1 MIFHKYHGTGNDFI
15 IIDNRDK
22 TIQLAEKTV
31 AQLCARHFGIGA
43 DGLILIEPHDDADFY
58 MRYYNSDGKLSTMC
72 GNGGRC
78 AVLFAKHA
86 SIINGNTTTF
96 FGADGAHEAIFQENG
111 IISLKMNVSDEPEI
125 VGSAYVID
133 TGSPH
138 FVRFTYN
145 VENIDVKKEGRIVR
159 NSASFKKEGVNVNF
173 VEENSSESI
182 YVRTYERGVEDET
195 LSCGTGVTASAIC
208 QYHKQ
213 RLRGNKTIQVET
225 LGGLLSVTIN
235 GSDFRSIDSVWLNGS
250 AKAVFIGEIS
260 I

>member
-22 TIQLAEKTV
+22 TIQLSEKTV
-31 AQLCARHFGIGA
+31 AQLCTRHFGIGA
-43 DGLILIEPHDDADFY
+43 DGLILIEPHADADFY
-58 MRYYNSDGKLSTMC
+58 MRYYNADGKISTMC

-86 SIINGNTTTF
+86 SIIEGNKTTF
-96 FGADGAHEAIFQENG
+96 FAADGAHEAVLLENNT
-111 IISLKMNVSDEPEI
+111 ISLKMNAADKPVI
-125 VGSAYVID
+125 VGTAYVID

-138 FVRFTYN
+138 FVRYTYN
-145 VENIDVKKEGRIVR
+145 VENINVRKEGRIVR
-159 NSASFKKEGVNVNF
+159 NSASYKQKGINVNF
-173 VEENSSESI
+173 VEENSAESI

-225 LGGLLSVTIN
+225 LGGPLSVTIN
-235 GSDFRSIDSVWLNGS
+235 GTDFRSIDSVWLNGA
-250 AKAVFIGEIS
+250 AKAVFIGEVI

>member
-15 IIDNRDK
+15 IIDNRDLS
-22 TIQLAEKTV
+22 IQLPENTV
-31 AQLCARHFGIGA
+31 AKLCARHFGIGA
-43 DGLILIEPHDDADFY
+43 DGLIMIEPHDDADFY
-58 MRYYNSDGKLSTMC
+58 MRYYNADGKLSTMC

-78 AVLFAKHA
+78 AVLFAKHL
-86 SIINGNTTTF
+86 SIIKESETTF
-96 FGADGAHEAIFQENG
+96 FGADGKHEAIIQENG
-111 IISLKMNVSDEPEI
+111 IISLKMNISDEPVI

-159 NSASFKKEGVNVNF
+159 NSASYRRDGINVNF
-173 VEENSSESI
+173 VEENNAESI
-182 YVRTYERGVEDET
+182 YVRTYERGVENET

-213 RLRGNKTIQVET
+213 RLRGNRTISVNT
-225 LGGLLSVTIN
+225 LGGSLSVTIH
-235 GSDFRSIDSVWLNGS
+235 GTDFRSIDSVWLNGS
-250 AKAVFIGEIS
+250 AKAVFIGEVNI
-260 I
+260 